1 MLHICIFWCAGHL
14 ACACCCLHSSLCC
27 GNLLLPYSLQDC
39 IFMLCCCLYPTK
51 PCCHTVSRR
60 AGLACDLN
68 VLSAHYVSHNHT
80 CSNHNCLLADI
91 TRGCNMM
98 GVRQLRRS
106 HRHARHTFADAMQYF
121 LSLRNSKIC
130 CGSHQSSHK
139 VLWVMLHIRGLT
151 KVA

>member
-39 IFMLCCCLYPTK
+39 FFMLCCCIYPAK

-60 AGLACDLN
+60 AGLACDPN
-68 VLSAHYVSHNHT
+68 VVLSAQYVSHNHA

-91 TRGCNMM
+91 TRGCNLM

-106 HRHARHTFADAMQYF
+106 HRHARHTFADAMRYF
-121 LSLRNSKIC
+121 LSVRNSKFAAGATSPAIRC
-130 CGSHQSSHK
+130 CG
-139 VLWVMLHIRGLT
+139 LCYI
-151 KVA
+151 